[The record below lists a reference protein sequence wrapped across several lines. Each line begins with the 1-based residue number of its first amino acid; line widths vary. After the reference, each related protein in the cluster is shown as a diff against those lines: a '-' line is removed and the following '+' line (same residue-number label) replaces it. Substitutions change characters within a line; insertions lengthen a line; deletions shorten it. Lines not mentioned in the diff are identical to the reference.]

1 MALAFRVNQPNDLA
15 VVFAAHD
22 IFISILTEA
31 RDGFPREEMAEVY
44 TAPFAFMH
52 GRFKRSDDEGGWM
65 LFTPIVPWTHEV
77 HNIALEE
84 MKRSIKISCSVE
96 KSVENVQDILK
107 HEEGTI
113 DIFPHHKGYPRIND
127 IGANLDERAVRV
139 TCASMHWNVPKD
151 WQEKRIE
158 LNKRGGVTNVVNVV
172 DFIAG
177 CSKENSDSESQQMI
191 DNHINV
197 RDGESVHL

>member
-1 MALAFRVNQPNDLA
+1 MALAFRVSQPSDMA

-22 IFISILTEA
+22 IFLSVLTEA

-52 GRFKRSDDEGGWM
+52 GRFKRPDDEGGWM

-77 HNIALEE
+77 HHIAVEE

-96 KSVENVQDILK
+96 KSVENVQEILK
-107 HEEGTI
+107 HVEDTI
-113 DIFPHHKGYPRIND
+113 CIFPTHRGYPRIND
-127 IGANLDERAVRV
+127 IGPNLDERAVRF
-139 TCASMHWNVPKD
+139 TCASMQWNVPKD
-151 WQEKRIE
+151 WQERRTE
-158 LNKRGGVTNVVNVV
+158 LTEQRGIPNIINVV

-177 CSKENSDSESQQMI
+177 CNKENSDTESQQMI
-191 DNHINV
+191 DNQMDV
-197 RDGESVHL
+197 RDGETVHL